1 MQNQPKSG
9 GASPRRKGN
18 GFERGVVA
26 LLQERGL
33 NAVRVPCSGSVKTS
47 NKFDHDVSVTIRGI
61 DRRIECKRRA
71 RSFKTI
77 DAMLADNYALV
88 CRDDRSR
95 PLVVMTIDTFTE
107 LAGDQSGMLA
117 VRCAGRRS

>member
-1 MQNQPKSG
+1 MSKQRG

-47 NKFDHDVSVTIRGI
+47 NKFDHDVSVTIHGI

>member
-1 MQNQPKSG
+1 MRNQPKSG

-47 NKFDHDVSVTIRGI
+47 NKFDHDVSVTIHGV

-71 RSFKTI
+71 RSFATI
-77 DAMLADNYALV
+77 DGMLADNYALV

-95 PLVVMTIDTFTE
+95 PLVVMTTDTFTE
-107 LAGDQSGMLA
+107 LAKLQQGIGL
-117 VRCAGRRS
+117 

>member
-1 MQNQPKSG
+1 MRKQPKSG
-9 GASPRRKGN
+9 GAAPRRKGAT
-18 GFERGVVA
+18 FERGVVA

-47 NKFDHDVSVTIRGI
+47 NKFDHDVTVTIHGV
-61 DRRIECKRRA
+61 DRRIECKRRKRA
-71 RSFKTI
+71 FATI
-77 DAMLADNYALV
+77 DTMLGNNYALV

-107 LAGDQSGMLA
+107 LAKPQQGIGL
-117 VRCAGRRS
+117 